1 MPSSLEGPMIRSH
14 ACRLNFEV
22 CSFLMLQPN
31 IHEDGMLLNFW
42 DVLLLRNMESTN
54 TPASNS
60 AQSDN
65 NYMHKTEFTWQVPLL
80 HVKFCTKMVL
90 SQVYIIHG
98 WKVNQVY
105 FPTQQTEHHLDFPI
119 KRYGWFTEGCTEAKK
134 TCENFK
140 ELHECWASWP
150 STSLRSDLRP

>member
-1 MPSSLEGPMIRSH
+1 VGKNFFAADIIENFGSKGIQKIVIFKNLKSSKDDEDITALDTLLVTNSMPSSLEGPMIRSH

-22 CSFLMLQPN
+22 RSFLMLQPN

-65 NYMHKTEFTWQVPLL
+65 NYMHKTEFT
-80 HVKFCTKMVL
+80 
-90 SQVYIIHG
+90 
-98 WKVNQVY
+98 
-105 FPTQQTEHHLDFPI
+105 
-119 KRYGWFTEGCTEAKK
+119 
-134 TCENFK
+134 
-140 ELHECWASWP
+140 
-150 STSLRSDLRP
+150 

>member
-1 MPSSLEGPMIRSH
+1 LDTLLVTNSMPSSLEGPMIRSH

-22 CSFLMLQPN
+22 RSFLMLQPN

-65 NYMHKTEFTWQVPLL
+65 NYMHKTEFT
-80 HVKFCTKMVL
+80 
-90 SQVYIIHG
+90 
-98 WKVNQVY
+98 
-105 FPTQQTEHHLDFPI
+105 
-119 KRYGWFTEGCTEAKK
+119 
-134 TCENFK
+134 
-140 ELHECWASWP
+140 
-150 STSLRSDLRP
+150 